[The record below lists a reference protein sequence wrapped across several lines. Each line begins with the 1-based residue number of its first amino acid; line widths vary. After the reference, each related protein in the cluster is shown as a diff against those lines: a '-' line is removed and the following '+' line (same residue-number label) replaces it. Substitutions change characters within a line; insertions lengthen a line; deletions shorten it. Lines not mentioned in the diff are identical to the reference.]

1 MCLARKARLFNVHH
15 TVNAPL
21 MLYLFCRIDDAQSF
35 SAVTLPSSFLGKS
48 VAADWACEVLDKPHV
63 HAAKVKRVAALQ
75 NPNVFFAW

>member
-1 MCLARKARLFNVHH
+1 MCLACKARLFNVHH

-75 NPNVFFAW
+75 HPNVFFAW